1 MATTLNWFGDEVTAT
16 IHTEMKKRLA
26 RLGIAITTFA
36 AINLKKKQNRDG
48 KTPGAPGGYP
58 AEFTSQLAK
67 QVASSGWEFLEEPR
81 LGIRWG
87 TNLKHGRWQ
96 ETGTRNMAPR
106 PWMSLTNQAMIS
118 QMIQILGSPPL

>member
-1 MATTLNWFGDEVTAT
+1 MATTLNWFGDKVTAT

-26 RLGIAITTFA
+26 RVAIAWTTLA

-48 KTPGAPGGYP
+48 KTPSVPGGYP

-67 QVASSGWEFLEEPR
+67 QVASAGWEFLEEPR
-81 LGIRWG
+81 LGVRVG
-87 TNLKHGRWQ
+87 KNLKHGRWL

-106 PWMSLTNQAMIS
+106 PWMSLTNELMIS
-118 QMIQILGSPPL
+118 QIRQILSLPPL